1 MLEIPESITIAKQLN
16 ETIKGK
22 VIRHAIANQSEHK
35 FAWYYGSPESYP
47 NLLEDQVIGDSYA
60 RAGIL
65 EIQAGKMR
73 IAFADG
79 ATLRYYDD
87 YTKVPKKNQL
97 YLEFEDDSALMVTIQ
112 MYGGIWAF
120 SEGEFQNPYYL
131 GACEKP
137 SVFSKEFTYEYF
149 RSLYTEALAK
159 KSVKAFLAT
168 EQRIPGLGNGVLQDI
183 LYQAH
188 LHPKRKMNTISEE
201 GLQNLYSVIL
211 TVLGEMVAQ
220 GGRDTEKDLYG
231 DNGKYIT
238 YLSKKTYLSPCPK
251 CGYEIHKENFM
262 GGTIYFCDH
271 CQPLE

>member
-22 VIRHAIANQSEHK
+22 VIRYAIANQSEHK
-35 FAWYYGSPESYP
+35 FAWYYGNPESYTE
-47 NLLEDQVIGDSYA
+47 LLEDQIIGDSYA
-60 RAGIL
+60 RAGML
-65 EIQAGKMR
+65 EIQAGDIR
-73 IAFADG
+73 IVMTDG
-79 ATLRYYDD
+79 VSLRFYDD
-87 YTKVPKKNQL
+87 HTTAPKKNQL
-97 YLEFEDDSALMVTIQ
+97 YLEFEDDSALIATIQ
-112 MYGGIWAF
+112 MYGGIWAYR
-120 SEGEFQNPYYL
+120 EGEFQNAYYL

-137 SVFSKEFTYEYF
+137 SVFSKEFTYDYF
-149 RSLYTEALAK
+149 KSLNTSNLAK

-201 GLQNLYSVIL
+201 ELQNLYSIVK
-211 TVLGEMVAQ
+211 TVLAEMVSQ

-231 DNGKYIT
+231 KKGGYLT
-238 YLSKKTYLSPCPK
+238 YLSKNTYLTPCPK

-262 GGTIYFCDH
+262 GGTVYFCEH
-271 CQPLE
+271 CQPLV